1 MRPTSFRSGSAAI
14 PSTAC
19 PSAACRQAAAVF
31 VGLIHLTIAA
41 AIDAQPAFSRS
52 SAASPATEFI
62 ILGTASGPNSEAER
76 AQPAN
81 ALRAGGRLY
90 LIDAGDGAVG
100 QLAKAGLRIG
110 AVRGVFLSHL
120 HFDHIGGMLA
130 VIGLRAQLGTPGTLT
145 IYGPPGTQELVDG
158 LLAAAG
164 PALRA
169 GWGFPGQAWD
179 TSVEAVELNDGDSI
193 MLDSLQVT
201 AAENTHFVVP
211 VGDTSAPS
219 AVSLSYRFDA
229 ADRSIVY
236 SGDTGPSDALV
247 ELARGADLLV
257 SEMIDDELALA
268 RMRPPGTPAPSAD
281 QGPNVLAWHMDA
293 HHMTP
298 VEVGQL
304 ANAAG
309 VARLVLTHFA
319 PNPMGPEEAQSYLD
333 GIAENFDG
341 DAELGVDLGR
351 Y

>member
-1 MRPTSFRSGSAAI
+1 MRHSCLIRSFLG
-14 PSTAC
+14 
-19 PSAACRQAAAVF
+19 AACLATI
-31 VGLIHLTIAA
+31 GLAG
-41 AIDAQPAFSRS
+41 AQPRFDPEPDASR
-52 SAASPATEFI
+52 ATEFI
-62 ILGTASGPNSEAER
+62 VLGTASGPNSEPDR

-90 LIDAGDGAVG
+90 LVDAGDGAVA
-100 QLAKAGLRIG
+100 QMAKAGLRIG
-110 AVRGVFLSHL
+110 GVDAVFLSHL

-158 LLAAAG
+158 LLAAAA

-169 GWGFPGQAWD
+169 GWGFPGQTWD
-179 TSVEAVELNDGDSI
+179 TDVAAVELRDGDSVT
-193 MLDSLQVT
+193 LDALVVT
-201 AAENTHFVVP
+201 VAENTHFVVP
-211 VGDTSAPS
+211 AGDTSPRS

-247 ELARGADLLV
+247 ELADGADLLV

-268 RMRPPGTPAPSAD
+268 RMRPPGAPAPPAD
-281 QGPNVLAWHMDA
+281 QPPSVLAWHMDV

-298 VEVGQL
+298 LQVGEL
-304 ANAAG
+304 ASAAG
-309 VARLVLTHFA
+309 VSRLVITHFA
-319 PNPMGPEEAQSYLD
+319 PNPAGPAQAQAYLD
-333 GIAENFDG
+333 AIAENFDG
-341 DAELGVDLGR
+341 DAELAVDLGR